1 MNRYNSYSAYI
12 KNHFS
17 ERVQKLSVNAG
28 FTCPNRDGSKGLAG
42 CIYCDN
48 NTFNP
53 DYCSPEKSIS
63 QQLKQGISFFSK
75 KYKTMKYLAYFQA
88 YTNTYAPL
96 DVLKDLYEEALS
108 LPEIIGLV
116 IATRPD
122 CVNDKILDYIQ
133 KLSKKYYISV
143 EYGIESTLDSTLK
156 FINRKH
162 SYTDSCLAVEETAA
176 RGINTGAHMIIG
188 FPGEDKDII
197 LSHSKNLSRM
207 PLKTLKLHQLQIIR
221 GTKLAKIYE
230 QSPNLFR
237 NYSSEEYID
246 LVIDFLEFL
255 NPEIIMERFISES
268 PPEMLISPR
277 WGLKNF
283 EFVAKLEKRL
293 LERNTWQG
301 SKF

>member
-133 KLSKKYYISV
+133 KLSKK
-143 EYGIESTLDSTLK
+143 
-156 FINRKH
+156 
-162 SYTDSCLAVEETAA
+162 
-176 RGINTGAHMIIG
+176 
-188 FPGEDKDII
+188 
-197 LSHSKNLSRM
+197 
-207 PLKTLKLHQLQIIR
+207 
-221 GTKLAKIYE
+221 
-230 QSPNLFR
+230 
-237 NYSSEEYID
+237 
-246 LVIDFLEFL
+246 
-255 NPEIIMERFISES
+255 
-268 PPEMLISPR
+268 
-277 WGLKNF
+277 
-283 EFVAKLEKRL
+283 
-293 LERNTWQG
+293 
-301 SKF
+301 